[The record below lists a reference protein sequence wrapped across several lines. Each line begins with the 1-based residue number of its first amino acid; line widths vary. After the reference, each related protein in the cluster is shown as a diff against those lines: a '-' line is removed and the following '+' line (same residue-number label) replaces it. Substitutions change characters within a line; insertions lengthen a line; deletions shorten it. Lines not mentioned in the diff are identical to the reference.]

1 MMENIWKWIE
11 PVQEN
16 ALPEPPSGGF
26 GAPLPENYELE
37 NVKRLRPAQYLRK
50 SFILNTAAS
59 PLRTAK
65 LAATSHGLYLIWLNG
80 ERPDDRVMSPEVTA
94 FDKELT
100 YQEYDVTALLRDGE
114 NVIGAVLTDGWHIGR
129 IGLVGASCQYT
140 DRLAFLCQLTLTYED
155 GSEEVISS
163 DDSWTSATGPLEYSD
178 IFIGERYHAGKEV
191 PGWNLPGF
199 CEETSTN
206 HLGEPV
212 TWQPVTV
219 AAVSG
224 SAADNTKG
232 CRDYSEHLVPQTIAP
247 VRKKEH
253 FTGTPLITPE
263 GDLVYDFGQNIAGV
277 ESITVTAPAGTI
289 LKLEH
294 GEVLTKEGNFI
305 RNIGG
310 SNKNQT
316 DFYVCRGTS
325 ADGETVVPETY
336 EPTGTWHGFRYL
348 KVSAWLPGGLLDERT
363 GEPVFAAPDPA
374 QITIYHT
381 DAWAIRTDNPETAS
395 FSCSDERLNKLW
407 QNILWSLRGNTISI
421 PTDCPQRERSGFTGD
436 MQVIINTA
444 CWMMDMREFAA
455 SWLRTVRLEQNA
467 LGEVTIIAPNFPAL
481 EAMQRGMPGGANTS
495 CGWGDA
501 IAIVPWK
508 LYQFYGDRRFLT
520 DNYESMKKWLH
531 FINRWAWTGEYP
543 VMTEAL
549 RQSLL
554 DPDFDLLE
562 DDTAWLANPREDH
575 KRYLWDTGFSF
586 GDWLVPSRSRGMSNP
601 FATAEETKEP
611 IGTAYYAHTADLVAQ
626 AAEELGHEGEAG
638 AYRFLA
644 TQIREAY
651 KLEYYKGNGNINDS
665 KLQGI
670 YVTAL
675 AYHMLPEEEAAL
687 CMETLAGLIEE
698 QGDCLD
704 TGFLSVEPL
713 MDVLC
718 DHGCTDLALKL
729 LYQTKCP
736 SWLYE
741 VEQGATTMWE
751 SWSAILPD
759 GTVTNSSYNHYAFGC
774 VADWMMR
781 KLAGIRSMAP
791 GFSQLEI
798 APLFDCGLDQVE
810 ASYES
815 VRGLIHVKWEKAENG
830 EITIT
835 VQIPE
840 GVEAVLVC
848 GAERY
853 PLESGLSRRVVHK
866 TK

>member
-1 MMENIWKWIE
+1 MEYNWNWIE
-11 PVQEN
+11 PVQED
-16 ALPEPPSGGF
+16 ALPEPPTGGF
-26 GAPLPENYELE
+26 GAPLPANYELE
-37 NVKRLRPAQYLRK
+37 NVKRLRPAQYVRK
-50 SFILNTAAS
+50 SFTLNNAGS
-59 PLRTAK
+59 SLRSAK
-65 LAATSHGLYLIWLNG
+65 LLASSHGLYRLWING
-80 ERPDDRVMSPEVTA
+80 DRPDDRVMAPEVTP

-100 YQEYDVTALLRDGE
+100 YQEYDVTSLLVSGE

-140 DRLAFLCQLTLTYED
+140 NRLAFLCQLTLTYED
-155 GSEEVISS
+155 GREEVIVS
-163 DDSWTSATGPLEYSD
+163 DGSWTSATGPLEYSD

-199 CEETSTN
+199 CEETALN
-206 HLGEPV
+206 RMGEPV
-212 TWQPVTV
+212 IWQPVIVT
-219 AAVSG
+219 AVPDSVTDDVNDCG
-224 SAADNTKG
+224 
-232 CRDYSEHLVPQTIAP
+232 DYSEKLVPQTIAP

-253 FTGTPLITPE
+253 FIGTPITTPE
-263 GDLVYDFGQNIAGV
+263 GDLVYDFTQNIAGV
-277 ESITVTAPAGTI
+277 EGITVTAPAGTI

-310 SNKNQT
+310 ANKNQT
-316 DFYVCRGTS
+316 DFYVCRGASDT
-325 ADGETVVPETY
+325 DETDTPEFY
-336 EPTGTWHGFRYL
+336 EPTGTWHGFRYM
-348 KVSAWLPGGLLDERT
+348 KVSAWLPGDPVDEVT
-363 GEPVFAAPDPA
+363 GEPIFAVPDQA
-374 QITIYHT
+374 KIKLHQAE
-381 DAWAIRTDNPETAS
+381 AWAIRTDNPETAT

-407 QNILWSLRGNTISI
+407 QNILWSLRGNTISV

-444 CWMMDMREFAA
+444 CWMMDMHDFAA
-455 SWLRTVRLEQNA
+455 SWLHSVRLEQNE
-467 LGEVTIIAPNFPAL
+467 LGEVTIIAPNFPSL
-481 EAMQRGMPGGANTS
+481 EAMQRSQPGGANTS

-508 LYQFYGDRRFLT
+508 LYQFYGDKSFLS
-520 DNYESMKKWLH
+520 DNYEAMKKWLH

-543 VMTEAL
+543 VVTDDL
-549 RQSLL
+549 RQALL

-562 DDTAWLANPREDH
+562 DDTAWLALPREDH
-575 KRYLWDTGFSF
+575 SRYLWNTGFSF

-601 FATAEETKEP
+601 FATAEETKGP

-626 AAEELGHEGEAG
+626 VAEELGFDGEAG

-644 TQIREAY
+644 SQIREAY
-651 KLEYYKGNGNINDS
+651 RLEYYKGNGNINES

-675 AYHMLPEEEAAL
+675 AYHMLPEEDEAL
-687 CMETLAGLIEE
+687 CMETLAGLIKE
-698 QGDCLD
+698 QGNCLD

-718 DHGCTDLALKL
+718 DHGRSDLAFTL
-729 LYQTKCP
+729 LFQTQCP

-781 KLAGIRSMAP
+781 KLAGIQNMAP
-791 GFSQLEI
+791 GFTQIEI
-798 APLFDCGLDQVE
+798 APMFDCGLDQVE

-815 VRGLIHVKWEKAENG
+815 LHGRIAVKWEKGENG
-830 EITIT
+830 TFTIT
-835 VQIPE
+835 AEIPE

-848 GAERY
+848 EEERY
-853 PLESGLSRRVVHK
+853 PLETGICKKVIHK
-866 TK
+866 